1 MKVSLCK
8 VDEIPEEGTRTIDF
22 FGREALVLKV
32 NGAPKAIMSTCL
44 HLGGPLRREENK
56 LVCAWH
62 GAEFACEDG
71 RRLKGPARADARLMV
86 LPTRIE
92 DGVLTYVYGE

>member
-1 MKVSLCK
+1 MKEPLCR
-8 VDEIPEEGTRTIDF
+8 VDEIPDDGARTVDF

-44 HLGGPLRREENK
+44 HLGGPLHREDNK

-62 GAEFACEDG
+62 GAEFALDDG
-71 RRLKGPARADARLMV
+71 HRLKGPARADARLMV

-92 DGVLTYVYGE
+92 DGVLSYVYGE